1 LAFFQFFLEENIDFK
16 LHPGRIFLKNNFGMC
31 LTLGFYFD
39 NFFPL
44 FLIQTILSV
53 LVASAHMVRR
63 LSKKKE
69 RKKNADFQKRK

>member
-1 LAFFQFFLEENIDFK
+1 
-16 LHPGRIFLKNNFGMC
+16 MC

-63 LSKKKE
+63 LSKKKKI
-69 RKKNADFQKRK
+69 KKKADYQKRK